1 MSLLRI
7 NEPLT
12 FGRHQGRSPIRV
24 WTGGSGRIHD
34 QMDTF
39 LFGILD
45 KPTNGGGDSL
55 CLRDVLTKSKLSE
68 LKYRLIGDWLAWDFD
83 DVEHPALVRYIREFR
98 GDPTYIFWLIEETD
112 YYFDSAELGGLAKLK
127 FFSHEH
133 IQINSFALG
142 PNHFQ
147 FALSPCHDLTAIKIP
162 ERTLEMNR
170 EKEKVGE

>member
-1 MSLLRI
+1 M
-7 NEPLT
+7 
-12 FGRHQGRSPIRV
+12 FGQERQAGFMIK
-24 WTGGSGRIHD
+24 WTL
-34 QMDTF
+34 F
-39 LFGILD
+39 LFDILD
-45 KPTNGGGDSL
+45 NEANVGSESL
-55 CLRDVLTKSKLSE
+55 SLRDVFANAKLSE
-68 LKYRLIGDWLAWDFD
+68 LKYRLSGSWWVWDFD
-83 DVEHPALVRYIREFR
+83 DAVHPALVRYIREFR

-133 IQINSFALG
+133 IQMNSFALG